1 MTSFAN
7 TVKAAALAATLAAV
21 PAFAE
26 EAAPTYNHEILT
38 RISTHAVYPHAAAMA
53 AQEGVVTVAVSLDK
67 AGNLT
72 GVQLLQRSGVSSIDM
87 AAIQAAKDAAP
98 YPAPTSASDTV
109 VRGRI
114 RFSL

>member
-7 TVKAAALAATLAAV
+7 TVKAAAFIAALAAA
-21 PAFAE
+21 PAFADD
-26 EAAPTYNHEILT
+26 AAPAYNHEVLT
-38 RISTHAVYPHAAAMA
+38 RISTHAVYPRAAAIA

-72 GVQLLQRSGVSSIDM
+72 GVQLLQRSGVPSIDM
-87 AAIQAAKDAAP
+87 AAIQAAKDASP
-98 YPAPTSASDTV
+98 YPAPTSAADTV

-114 RFSL
+114 RFAL